1 MSFMWAGLEP
11 SSNEVQKKQFNR
23 CLWKSPKR
31 FWNIKKRQ
39 NPARREKICFGGA
52 NESCLNHQN
61 KTCPFSMALACA
73 KAVGRRLLGSVKPV
87 CAGGQTARRLCWE
100 DEKPAGCADESRL
113 TKSTERDSPRIF
125 FLFLH
130 CNARGA
136 RANKKK
142 RFPLYPTQ
150 SRGEIHSIKRC
161 EKLNRCVWGAPTKK
175 YHPDAN
181 IKPRIAKLNKV
192 FLYCSKAGPVH
203 IPLYLIGQKDAS
215 GRCNTFFR
223 SSVPCSLLGVD

>member
-1 MSFMWAGLEP
+1 MPIKEAQEIL
-11 SSNEVQKKQFNR
+11 KH
-23 CLWKSPKR
+23 
-31 FWNIKKRQ
+31 KKRQ
-39 NPARREKICFGGA
+39 NPAGREKICFGGA

-87 CAGGQTARRLCWE
+87 CAGGQTARTALLRGRE
-100 DEKPAGCADESRL
+100 AGRMRRRVPADEVHWTRQP
-113 TKSTERDSPRIF
+113 THF
-125 FLFLH
+125 FLH

>member
-1 MSFMWAGLEP
+1 M
-11 SSNEVQKKQFNR
+11 KKSQEI
-23 CLWKSPKR
+23 LKH
-31 FWNIKKRQ
+31 KKRQ

-87 CAGGQTARRLCWE
+87 CAGGQTARTALLRGRE
-100 DEKPAGCADESRL
+100 AGRMRRRVPADEVHWTRQP
-113 TKSTERDSPRIF
+113 THF
-125 FLFLH
+125 FSFFALQ
-130 CNARGA
+130 RSWG

-161 EKLNRCVWGAPTKK
+161 EKLNRCV
-175 YHPDAN
+175 
-181 IKPRIAKLNKV
+181 
-192 FLYCSKAGPVH
+192 
-203 IPLYLIGQKDAS
+203 
-215 GRCNTFFR
+215 
-223 SSVPCSLLGVD
+223 